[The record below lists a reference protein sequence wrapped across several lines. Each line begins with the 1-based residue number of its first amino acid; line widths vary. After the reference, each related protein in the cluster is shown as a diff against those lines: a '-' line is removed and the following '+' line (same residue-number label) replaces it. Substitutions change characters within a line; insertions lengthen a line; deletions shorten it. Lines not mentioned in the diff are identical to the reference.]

1 LNTVFPVLIP
11 LKAPKLFDLALV
23 AQQTKLAFIDVTRG
37 LAILGVLIHHFVG
50 PTNLLSGLPQYVE
63 FMTQQGAHGVQLF
76 FIASAFTLFRSYQH
90 RSHLERHPVRNFFL
104 RRYFRIAPM
113 YYLGIAY
120 YLWQNGAGPISYLGV
135 EFYNSPQNILANISF
150 LNGFNPYFLW
160 LVPGSWSVAT
170 EICFYLLV
178 PMLFK
183 WIPDL
188 ASAIRLVGFSV
199 VLRVVF
205 YAVFKNLHWV
215 EDVHLR
221 LLYANWVLPT
231 QLVVFSLG
239 ILLFFILRGDPWP
252 KFRKI
257 DYFLWSGL
265 IFVEVFSSGGRFLES
280 EVVLS
285 VGLLVMIL
293 GLSKLNF
300 ENLPGRVLAHI
311 GKISFSLYLSHWAVI
326 YWLDSYGLLLMEL
339 GMDWQSIVLGLVWRF
354 ALVLGI
360 SVLISTVTYQLVEKQ
375 GQKLGKWVIGRNAK
389 M

>member
-1 LNTVFPVLIP
+1 
-11 LKAPKLFDLALV
+11 
-23 AQQTKLAFIDVTRG
+23 
-37 LAILGVLIHHFVG
+37 
-50 PTNLLSGLPQYVE
+50 
-63 FMTQQGAHGVQLF
+63 
-76 FIASAFTLFRSYQH
+76 
-90 RSHLERHPVRNFFL
+90 
-104 RRYFRIAPM
+104 
-113 YYLGIAY
+113 
-120 YLWQNGAGPISYLGV
+120 
-135 EFYNSPQNILANISF
+135 
-150 LNGFNPYFLW
+150 
-160 LVPGSWSVAT
+160 
-170 EICFYLLV
+170 
-178 PMLFK
+178 MLFK